1 MGSGKSGSVT
11 MPQANAVTQT
21 NSQPA
26 MGSPDRNSQV
36 VGMGPAMVSPNRYSQ
51 TVGMGGGWDN
61 ARLGQSVGNPL
72 AAPQAK
78 GYGGKVSPKAI
89 QQTQPNQ
96 QSVPPVD
103 TGSNNYY

>member
-11 MPQANAVTQT
+11 MPQANAVTQA

-26 MGSPDRNSQV
+26 MG
-36 VGMGPAMVSPNRYSQ
+36 SPNRYSQ